1 MLPIRLTSVIGLLLT
16 HFIASS
22 AFVIGASSI
31 ASVSP
36 NVIRPISSMVTAHG
50 IGSIS
55 SSGSS
60 SSALQMALP
69 TGTLIRGG
77 AKVIASAAVDG
88 FSLDRTKIRLEGLS
102 SYGVVTAVL
111 MGATLRLFGSTNT
124 DLSKEKN
131 QKLLN
136 VAKIIFSVSAI
147 VSVVSGAYT
156 TVVFSLLGLYAKTAL
171 GMGLDARFMEFFAA
185 TEPYRKCA
193 FWTFL
198 LSLFTFETCFVSKV
212 CLRYTGKHRWLAV
225 VLATVGVGISCWH
238 WIAIIGI
245 AGKLLFAK

>member
-1 MLPIRLTSVIGLLLT
+1 MLPIGLTSVIGLVLS
-16 HFIASS
+16 HSIASS
-22 AFVIGASSI
+22 HFVTGASSI

-36 NVIRPISSMVTAHG
+36 NVIRPISSMVAAHG
-50 IGSIS
+50 IGIS

-60 SSALQMALP
+60 ALQTA
-69 TGTLIRGG
+69 TLMRGG
-77 AKVIASAAVDG
+77 AAVDD
-88 FSLDRTKIRLEGLS
+88 FNLDRTKIRLEGLG
-102 SYGVVTAVL
+102 SYGVVSAVL
-111 MGATLRLFGSTNT
+111 MGATLALFGSTNT
-124 DLSKEKN
+124 DLSEDKN
-131 QKLLN
+131 QGILN
-136 VAKIIFSVSAI
+136 AIKIVFTISAI
-147 VSVVSGAYT
+147 ISVIAGAYT

>member
-1 MLPIRLTSVIGLLLT
+1 MLPIGLTSVIGLVLS
-16 HFIASS
+16 HSIASS
-22 AFVIGASSI
+22 AFVTGASSI

-36 NVIRPISSMVTAHG
+36 NVIRPISSMVTANG

-55 SSGSS
+55 SSSS
-60 SSALQMALP
+60 SSALQMSLSKAA
-69 TGTLIRGG
+69 LIRGG
-77 AKVIASAAVDG
+77 AKVITAAAVDG

-131 QKLLN
+131 QRLVN

-147 VSVVSGAYT
+147 ISVVSGAYT

-171 GMGLDARFMEFFAA
+171 GMGLDGHFMEFFAA
-185 TEPYRKCA
+185 TAPYRQTA
-193 FWTFL
+193 FWNFL
-198 LSLFTFETCFVSKV
+198 LSLMTFETCF
-212 CLRYTGKHRWLAV
+212 LTNMIIRYKGKQRWLAV
-225 VLATVGVGISCWH
+225 LLATAGVAISFTH
-238 WIAIIGI
+238 WMAIIGI
-245 AGKLLFAK
+245 AGKILFKQ